1 MLAPDQRRDSVGEPT
16 TEPRPE
22 GGRFRS
28 FASSAIRRRQDDSD
42 HPAARLL
49 VVGGELEADGG
60 ASGAV
65 EHVSLSLV
73 GDGATVES
81 APLTIVPP
89 RSRAAQRRPLLRT
102 GLLTA
107 DGVAALTG
115 VITAEALFDV
125 SSSGAVATIIAVAI
139 AGWWATAAL
148 FGLYSGND
156 VRTWASGVSQA
167 PRLIV
172 TALLLSWPLYATAS
186 ALDVS
191 APAGAALVTVAA
203 TVTASGVLRGL
214 VRAALHRGNHLR
226 QRTLIIGSGEI
237 AGDLVHKMRTQTHFG
252 LDPIGFVDDDPH
264 QAESNYVA
272 YCGSLGE
279 LGDVLERHAV
289 DRVIIAFTRASHET
303 LLRCIRTCRDRA
315 VATDIVPRLFELL
328 DGAPGMAQIGGL
340 PLISITVPRLSPM
353 AGAVKRALDIVVTA
367 IFLVTV
373 LPMIVVIAIAIKLET
388 PGPVLFRQERMGRGG
403 RIFDVLKFRSM
414 YMDAEERKREL
425 LELNDLDDGVMF
437 KIHEDPRITRV
448 GRFLRRY
455 SLDELPQ
462 FFNVL
467 RGEMSLVGPRPLILD
482 ESDVLLEDWHG
493 RRLDLRPGMTGPWQ
507 VLGRSDLTVGDM
519 VRFDYAY
526 VSGWSLARD
535 FEILLATVPAVLSG
549 RGAY

>member
-1 MLAPDQRRDSVGEPT
+1 
-16 TEPRPE
+16 
-22 GGRFRS
+22 
-28 FASSAIRRRQDDSD
+28 
-42 HPAARLL
+42 
-49 VVGGELEADGG
+49 
-60 ASGAV
+60 
-65 EHVSLSLV
+65 
-73 GDGATVES
+73 
-81 APLTIVPP
+81 
-89 RSRAAQRRPLLRT
+89 
-102 GLLTA
+102 
-107 DGVAALTG
+107 
-115 VITAEALFDV
+115 
-125 SSSGAVATIIAVAI
+125 
-139 AGWWATAAL
+139 
-148 FGLYSGND
+148 
-156 VRTWASGVSQA
+156 
-167 PRLIV
+167 
-172 TALLLSWPLYATAS
+172 
-186 ALDVS
+186 
-191 APAGAALVTVAA
+191 
-203 TVTASGVLRGL
+203 
-214 VRAALHRGNHLR
+214 
-226 QRTLIIGSGEI
+226 
-237 AGDLVHKMRTQTHFG
+237 
-252 LDPIGFVDDDPH
+252 
-264 QAESNYVA
+264 
-272 YCGSLGE
+272 
-279 LGDVLERHAV
+279 
-289 DRVIIAFTRASHET
+289 
-303 LLRCIRTCRDRA
+303 
-315 VATDIVPRLFELL
+315 
-328 DGAPGMAQIGGL
+328 
-340 PLISITVPRLSPM
+340 M